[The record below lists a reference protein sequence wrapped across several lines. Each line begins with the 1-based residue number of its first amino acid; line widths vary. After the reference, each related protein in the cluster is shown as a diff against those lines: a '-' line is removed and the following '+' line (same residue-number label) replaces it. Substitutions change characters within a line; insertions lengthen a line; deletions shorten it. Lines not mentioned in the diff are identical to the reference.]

1 MNGDPASLAQTRTI
15 VFVAPFGVAAMT
27 DPSQQQWLND
37 VYDAVATTH
46 EDYYEDSVDLLS
58 LLVMTGNFWDPTT
71 VAP

>member
-1 MNGDPASLAQTRTI
+1 
-15 VFVAPFGVAAMT
+15 VAAMT